1 MITSP
6 TFIECASTYLYSPV
20 RQISTNPSKVNTRK
34 VEAIVS
40 SSAGRRFN
48 SNASTKA
55 NFDQHIDICI

>member
-20 RQISTNPSKVNTRK
+20 RQISSNSSKVNTRR
-34 VEAIVS
+34 VEATAS
-40 SSAGRRFN
+40 SSAGKRFN